1 MITGGMISVFVLKQ
15 ELTFYIAAVQQKL
28 IQSSTWRM
36 KTGTSGKMEIA
47 RITDENSHFTI

>member
-1 MITGGMISVFVLKQ
+1 MFVLKQ